1 MGLKAYWAYAFVC
14 DTTLEEMLGVLNE
27 AGPWTWSLRDS
38 HWYGDYLNARPGGGV
53 RVRIH
58 EWPDSKYTALL
69 QIASDGTAEQA
80 AIDGIAQELLR
91 RLPAKDIVETEP
103 YD

>member
-1 MGLKAYWAYAFVC
+1 MGLKAYWAYEFVSA
-14 DTTLEEMLGVLNE
+14 TPLEEMRAVLNE

-38 HWYGDYLNARPGGGV
+38 HWYGDYLNCRPGGGV

-58 EWPDSKYTALL
+58 AWPESKYTVLS
-69 QIASDGTAEQA
+69 QIASEGTAEQP
-80 AIDGIAQELLR
+80 AINAVIRELLG
-91 RLPAKDIVETEP
+91 RLKAQHIVETEP